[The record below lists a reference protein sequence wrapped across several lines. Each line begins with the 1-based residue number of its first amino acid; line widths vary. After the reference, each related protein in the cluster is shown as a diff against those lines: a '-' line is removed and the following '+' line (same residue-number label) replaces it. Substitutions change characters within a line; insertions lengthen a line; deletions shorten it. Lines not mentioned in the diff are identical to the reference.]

1 VRIAIATFG
10 TRRADALA
18 KVAQGLSAGL
28 ENQGHQ
34 VDIFD
39 VKKDRE
45 KKLSMY
51 GYVIVG
57 ISGDAIYSRK
67 IPSQVLSYLKNAGNL
82 VGKRSFGFVLRQPFF
97 AQKLLSRLMTAME
110 AEGMFLKY
118 SEVLSTKEEAEIIA
132 QRLSIE
138 KG

>member
-10 TRRADALA
+10 TRREDSLA

-28 ENQGHQ
+28 ENEGHQ
-34 VDIFD
+34 VDILD
-39 VKKDRE
+39 LKKDRE

-57 ISGDAIYSRK
+57 ISGDSLFSRK
-67 IPSQVLSYLKNAGNL
+67 VPSQVLSYLKNAGNL
-82 VGKRSFGFVLRQPFF
+82 VGKRSFGFVLRQPLF